1 MAETLAGVSR
11 AATATVSRLERG
23 ARRHFRRL
31 SRWARST
38 TRNIWMQS
46 QKTPVMQAEVR
57 LLQRRIIRLSFDGT
71 CGARTVY
78 MKAKNATQRIA
89 STASETGVA

>member
-1 MAETLAGVSR
+1 
-11 AATATVSRLERG
+11 
-23 ARRHFRRL
+23 
-31 SRWARST
+31 
-38 TRNIWMQS
+38 MQS